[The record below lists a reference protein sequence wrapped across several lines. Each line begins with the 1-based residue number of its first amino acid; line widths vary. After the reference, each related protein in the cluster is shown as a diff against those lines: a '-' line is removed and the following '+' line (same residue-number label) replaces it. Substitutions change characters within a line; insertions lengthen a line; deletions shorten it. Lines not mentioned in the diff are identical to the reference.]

1 MLDETPNTLPANR
14 LASYC
19 ERITPENCFIERCS
33 EKAWGEMEALYKDEH
48 KKGKGFA
55 FGKQTEQW
63 YGIDYYISPVADKD
77 TGTWKRSSNDLLHL
91 PDANLYIP
99 RSLDLCPELP
109 DEAQIQRIDKAI
121 TPPKLVVN
129 DSIGRL
135 WHRLDDRYALPKS
148 SLTLL
153 IRTPTSEHK
162 PRECNKDGII
172 TWDYDSATA
181 MKSSF
186 LTGIFSDA
194 MAQETY
200 DAHIAGLDWSLSKS
214 SSGFTLSCYGYSDRL
229 SDLALK
235 LLMEFTDNF
244 ISESYFQTN
253 KDKSIRGL
261 KSYFQSKR
269 ADSLAMY
276 YRNLLMNFRGDG
288 MEASLEMAQTITL
301 HDIIAHH
308 ESIWKDK
315 DMMLECLYT
324 GNVSENDAA
333 SFFDRATEIIK
344 TRAEPLKLGQS
355 KNSGWVPGKS
365 KYVHC

>member
-1 MLDETPNTLPANR
+1 MLDETPDTLPAER

-19 ERITPENCFIERCS
+19 EKVTPGNCFIERCS
-33 EKAWGEMEALYKDEH
+33 EKAWDEMEALYSGAHTIVE
-48 KKGKGFA
+48 KGKGFA
-55 FGKQTEQW
+55 FGKQTEPW
-63 YGIDYYISPVADKD
+63 YEIDYYISPVADKD
-77 TGTWKRSSNDLLHL
+77 INTWKRSSNDLLHL

-99 RSLDLCPELP
+99 RSLELCSELP
-109 DEAQIQRIDKAI
+109 DEARTQRIDKAI
-121 TPPKLVVN
+121 APPKLVIN

-148 SLTLL
+148 SLTFL

-162 PRECNKDGII
+162 PRDYRKDGSDPSM

-229 SDLALK
+229 SDLALN
-235 LLMEFTDNF
+235 LLTQFTGNF
-244 ISESYFQTN
+244 IHESYFQTN

-288 MEASLEMAQTITL
+288 MEASLEVAQAMTL
-301 HDIIAHH
+301 NDVIAHH
-308 ESIWKDK
+308 ASIWKDRGIT
-315 DMMLECLYT
+315 LECLYT
-324 GNVSENDAA
+324 GNVSEHDATK
-333 SFFDRATEIIK
+333 FFDRATDIIR
-344 TRAEPLKLGQS
+344 TRAESLKLGHPQ
-355 KNSGWVPGKS
+355 NSGWIPG
-365 KYVHC
+365 